1 MQEIDSA
8 EKKEGLLIGVTRALD
23 EICQC
28 GFSREAFHDIDITA
42 GFQCFDESPTAV
54 TFRGEIG
61 AALTANSSQLISYL
75 EQWVATNPTI
85 VIQSSRLSI
94 DSSCNVAIDN
104 FNDPECIDIISPV
117 NDDSTNTGA
126 IIGGVVGG
134 VFVMLIVA
142 VAVMVVASFV
152 RTQQKKASY
161 KLDKEDVIYE

>member
-8 EKKEGLLIGVTRALD
+8 LKKEGLLIGVTRALD

-28 GFSREAFHDIDITA
+28 GFFREAFHDVDITA

-104 FNDPECIDIISPV
+104 FNDPECIISPV

-142 VAVMVVASFV
+142 VAVMVVAGFV